1 MRIVASVLALALAL
15 APAIALAQPPPPPAA
30 PAAKVVPAPAK
41 SAPTT
46 APVPA
51 PPAAPPLMLGK
62 EPELSRAQNNAI
74 ARSIAALKTPEER
87 RLASGWS
94 NAKKVAEVICRPAA
108 LPALKKQVPNADR
121 VFLGTDDPKTLTL
134 VSTRSLTGAGQVR
147 SGSSWRDFTFTCAL
161 MPSSGKVAGFTAVLK
176 PLT

>member
-1 MRIVASVLALALAL
+1 MWTIALALA
-15 APAIALAQPPPPPAA
+15 ALAATGAEPAEPPLSPAQKA
-30 PAAKVVPAPAK
+30 VVAKVISGLK
-41 SAPTT
+41 S
-46 APVPA
+46 
-51 PPAAPPLMLGK
+51 
-62 EPELSRAQNNAI
+62 
-74 ARSIAALKTPEER
+74 PEER
-87 RLASGWS
+87 SMASGWS

-147 SGSSWRDFTFTCAL
+147 SGSAWRDFTFTCAL

-176 PLT
+176 PVT